1 MIDLGAGAGSGTVI
15 FSNKRTHESWKDE
28 GVWTLVITNH
38 HVIDRAISI
47 SEEFDPKQGKS
58 VKMETR
64 RPVHVRLWDY
74 NDYSTAVGT
83 TGRVARI
90 VAWDKQRDIALLR

>member
-1 MIDLGAGAGSGTVI
+1 MLKQFLVSVALATCMAFQPALAETEAPVKKITEMLYPTVMVDMGGGAGSGTVI

-47 SEEFDPKQGKS
+47 SEEFDP
-58 VKMETR
+58 
-64 RPVHVRLWDY
+64 
-74 NDYSTAVGT
+74 N
-83 TGRVARI
+83 
-90 VAWDKQRDIALLR
+90 